1 MTKELLGNIIEGIR
15 EKKGKD
21 IVNIDI
27 SSIDNSICDN
37 FIICSGN
44 SNTQV
49 SAIAES
55 IQKKVKENLNETACH
70 KEGLNNALWVLLDYT
85 DIIVHIFQADTRSF
99 YNLEDLWADAA
110 IEKIETI
117 Y

>member
-1 MTKELLGNIIEGIR
+1 MTKELLRNILEGIR
-15 EKKGKD
+15 DKKGKN

-27 SSIDNSICDN
+27 SEIENSICDN
-37 FIICSGN
+37 FIICSGD

-55 IQKKVKENLNETACH
+55 IQKTVKENLDETACH
-70 KEGLNNALWVLLDYT
+70 KEGLENSLWVLLDYT
-85 DIIVHIFQADTRSF
+85 DIIVHIFQTDTRAF
-99 YNLEDLWADAA
+99 YKLEDLWADAV

-117 Y
+117 N